1 MFADRITP
9 SNSKNNMT
17 ISEFKTYLEELI
29 ACGYGDYKL
38 YADTQDG
45 SSYSVR
51 GDLLILKMS
60 KTATIY

>member
-1 MFADRITP
+1 MKNKILEYIT
-9 SNSKNNMT
+9 K
-17 ISEFKTYLEELI
+17 
-29 ACGYGDYKL
+29 
-38 YADTQDG
+38 DG